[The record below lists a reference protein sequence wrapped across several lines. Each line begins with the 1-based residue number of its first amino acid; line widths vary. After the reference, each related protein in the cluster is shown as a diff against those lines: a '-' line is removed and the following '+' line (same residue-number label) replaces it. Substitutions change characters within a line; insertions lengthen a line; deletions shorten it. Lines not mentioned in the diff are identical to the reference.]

1 MQTEAIIEAAITVT
15 EAHKDWRFVPEIM
28 VPLITDL
35 KELNYIKGII
45 VAAAEAVLKAHDSDL
60 KYMIGTMVETP
71 QMCIRDRIFCS
82 SKNMCSVRTRP
93 MPSAPNL

>member
-45 VAAAEAVLKAHDSDL
+45 VACCRGCSQGSRQRPEVHDRHHGGNS
-60 KYMIGTMVETP
+60 P
-71 QMCIRDRIFCS
+71 CCS
-82 SKNMCSVRTRP
+82 
-93 MPSAPNL
+93 AG